1 MVKAFVIEEGL
12 CHVRGTEY
20 FYRKM
25 SRCRIKKKPYY
36 RVYESIDTFIPVD
49 ENVFQNQFKIKAVR

>member
-1 MVKAFVIEEGL
+1 MVKAFVIEEGV
-12 CHVRGTEY
+12 CHSMGTE
-20 FYRKM
+20 FFFKKM
-25 SRCRIKKKPYY
+25 SQCRIKKKPYY